1 VGLKA
6 RRPAHVL
13 STSTPNGSNIGHEA
27 PARRHMTREP
37 KLDVL
42 GEVLPPSGKASKT
55 EREDSAL
62 SALRAGDK
70 RRALSLCMQDHG
82 SAVGRLCM
90 ALLGSQAEA
99 DDAVQDTFVAAHS
112 AFDGFRGD
120 GSLRAWLFGIARR
133 RCARALERRGTV
145 RPVEVEPGH
154 APAADEL
161 YEARR
166 RADTARA
173 LLSEVRPSEREALL
187 LRYVGELSFRE
198 VAEACGI
205 DEAAARKRVSRALA
219 RLRELTEE

>member
-1 VGLKA
+1 
-6 RRPAHVL
+6 
-13 STSTPNGSNIGHEA
+13 
-27 PARRHMTREP
+27 MTREP
-37 KLDVL
+37 KVDVVA
-42 GEVLPPSGKASKT
+42 EALPSSKSASKKDGQAT
-55 EREDSAL
+55 AL

-70 RRALSLCMQDHG
+70 RRALSLCMQEHG

-99 DDAVQDTFVAAHS
+99 DDAVQDTFVAAHA

-133 RCARALERRGTV
+133 RCARALERRG
-145 RPVEVEPGH
+145 RARSEEAEAEQ

-161 YEARR
+161 LDARR
-166 RADTARA
+166 RADRARA
-173 LLSEVRPSEREALL
+173 LLAEVRPSEREALL
-187 LRYVGELSFRE
+187 LRYVGELSFKE

-205 DEAAARKRVSRALA
+205 DEPAARKRVSRALA

>member
-1 VGLKA
+1 
-6 RRPAHVL
+6 
-13 STSTPNGSNIGHEA
+13 
-27 PARRHMTREP
+27 MTREP
-37 KLDVL
+37 KVDVHL
-42 GEVLPPSGKASKT
+42 VGPKASGRASKIGG
-55 EREDSAL
+55 EASAVSAL
-62 SALRAGDK
+62 EAGDK
-70 RRALSLCMQDHG
+70 RRALTLCMRDHG

-99 DDAVQDTFVAAHS
+99 DDAVQDTFVAAHA
-112 AFDGFRGD
+112 AFDGFRGE

-145 RPVEVEPGH
+145 SPVEEDREH

-161 YEARR
+161 LEARR

-173 LLSEVRPSEREALL
+173 LLAEVRPSEREALL
-187 LRYVGELSFRE
+187 LRYVGELSFKE